1 MDTATHTINYFS
13 ANFTDDISSL
23 EKNVEKHPE
32 SSIARFVLLDHYKKN
47 NNPAFESL
55 AKQAALYFSNPTWLQ
70 FQLSQI
76 EPGEKEHSLEP
87 ATAVDSAIIIP
98 KESEASENGIENGIE
113 NVKEIEEERKVAF
126 QKSEEAI
133 DVENKEV
140 NEEASQ
146 LEIESSEEAIDEK
159 NEEEINTI
167 ETENEEVSKEVNQ
180 LELENSEET
189 IDVENEK
196 ENKIENQ
203 KESEEINQS
212 NIESKTAD
220 LIPDAL
226 NLIPQTEEIPSF
238 EPLHTVDYF
247 ASQGIKIKEE
257 ALMNDKLGK
266 QMKSFTD
273 WLKSMKKL
281 HPGKLPEQNEV
292 IERIIQASAEESNAD
307 AEILTEAMAEVLLKQ
322 NKREK
327 AVAMYQKLSLIN
339 PSKSAYF
346 AAKIES
352 IKNQ

>member
-1 MDTATHTINYFS
+1 MDIATNTINYFS

-32 SSIARFVLLDHYKKN
+32 SSIARFVLLDHYKKT

-55 AKQAALYFSNPTWLQ
+55 AKQTALYFSNPTWLQ

-76 EPGEKEHSLEP
+76 ESGEKDQSQEP
-87 ATAVDSAIIIP
+87 ATAADSAIIIP
-98 KESEASENGIENGIE
+98 KESEASENGIEN
-113 NVKEIEEERKVAF
+113 VKEIEEEREVAF
-126 QKSEEAI
+126 QKPEEAI

-146 LEIESSEEAIDEK
+146 SEIESSEEAIDVK

-167 ETENEEVSKEVNQ
+167 ETENEEGSKEVNQ
-180 LELENSEET
+180 LENSEET
-189 IDVENEK
+189 IGVENE
-196 ENKIENQ
+196 EGINKIENQ
-203 KESEEINQS
+203 KENEEINQS
-212 NIESKTAD
+212 NVEFQTD
-220 LIPDAL
+220 DGIPDAS
-226 NLIPQTEEIPSF
+226 NLIPQTEELPAF
-238 EPLHTVDYF
+238 EPLHTIDYF

-327 AVAMYQKLSLIN
+327 AIAMYQKLSLIN

-346 AAKIES
+346 ASKIES

>member
-1 MDTATHTINYFS
+1 MDTATTHTINNFS
-13 ANFTDDISSL
+13 SVFTDDISLL
-23 EKNVEKHPE
+23 EKNTEEHPE
-32 SSIARFVLLDHYKKN
+32 SSIARFMLLRYYKKN
-47 NNPAFESL
+47 NNPAFENL
-55 AKQAALYFSNPTWLQ
+55 AKQTALYFSNPNWLQ

-76 EPGEKEHSLEP
+76 ELREKDHSQEP
-87 ATAVDSAIIIP
+87 ATAADSVIP
-98 KESEASENGIENGIE
+98 EESEINESGIED
-113 NVKEIEEERKVAF
+113 VKEFDEERKSAF
-126 QKSEEAI
+126 QKPDEAIEVENEEVIPSELEKAEKTTQLEDQEEISKIENEEVSKKVNHSESENIEEAI
-133 DVENKEV
+133 DVENEG
-140 NEEASQ
+140 
-146 LEIESSEEAIDEK
+146 EI
-159 NEEEINTI
+159 
-167 ETENEEVSKEVNQ
+167 
-180 LELENSEET
+180 
-189 IDVENEK
+189 
-196 ENKIENQ
+196 NKIESQ
-203 KESEEINQS
+203 KESEETNQS
-212 NIESKTAD
+212 NVEIQID
-220 LIPDAL
+220 DG
-226 NLIPQTEEIPSF
+226 IPQTEEIPAF

-327 AVAMYQKLSLIN
+327 AIAMYQKLSLIN

-346 AAKIES
+346 ASRIES

>member
-1 MDTATHTINYFS
+1 MDTATHTINYFPP
-13 ANFTDDISSL
+13 NFMDDISSL

-32 SSIARFVLLDHYKKN
+32 SSIARFALLDHYKKS
-47 NNPAFESL
+47 NNPAFERF
-55 AKQAALYFSNPTWLQ
+55 AKQTALYFSNPTWLQ
-70 FQLSQI
+70 FQLNQI
-76 EPGEKEHSLEP
+76 ESGEKDYSLEP
-87 ATAVDSAIIIP
+87 ATAADSAITIP
-98 KESEASENGIENGIE
+98 MESEASENGIEDI
-113 NVKEIEEERKVAF
+113 KEVEEERKVAF
-126 QKSEEAI
+126 QKSEETI
-133 DVENKEV
+133 TVENEEV
-140 NEEASQ
+140 NEEIILSGV
-146 LEIESSEEAIDEK
+146 EKSEEAIQLEDQ
-159 NEEEINTI
+159 EEINS
-167 ETENEEVSKEVNQ
+167 TENEEVSEEVNPS
-180 LELENSEET
+180 ELENSEET
-189 IDVENEK
+189 IDVANE
-196 ENKIENQ
+196 EEINKIENQ
-203 KESEEINQS
+203 KGNEEINES
-212 NIESKTAD
+212 NIEFQTAAP
-220 LIPDAL
+220 L
-226 NLIPQTEEIPSF
+226 PQTEELPAF

-327 AVAMYQKLSLIN
+327 AIDMYQKLSLIN

-346 AAKIES
+346 ASKIES

>member
-1 MDTATHTINYFS
+1 
-13 ANFTDDISSL
+13 
-23 EKNVEKHPE
+23 
-32 SSIARFVLLDHYKKN
+32 
-47 NNPAFESL
+47 
-55 AKQAALYFSNPTWLQ
+55 LYFSNPNWLQ

-76 EPGEKEHSLEP
+76 ELREKDHSQEP
-87 ATAVDSAIIIP
+87 ATAADSVIP
-98 KESEASENGIENGIE
+98 EESEINESGIED
-113 NVKEIEEERKVAF
+113 VKEFDEERKSAF
-126 QKSEEAI
+126 QKPDEAIEVENEEVIPSELEKAEKATQLEDQEEISKTENEEVSKKVNHSESENIEEAI
-133 DVENKEV
+133 DVENEG
-140 NEEASQ
+140 
-146 LEIESSEEAIDEK
+146 EI
-159 NEEEINTI
+159 
-167 ETENEEVSKEVNQ
+167 
-180 LELENSEET
+180 
-189 IDVENEK
+189 
-196 ENKIENQ
+196 NKIESQ
-203 KESEEINQS
+203 KESEETNQS
-212 NIESKTAD
+212 NVEIQID
-220 LIPDAL
+220 DG
-226 NLIPQTEEIPSF
+226 IPQTEEIPAF

-327 AVAMYQKLSLIN
+327 AIAMYQKLSLIN